1 METAVIGQQLVNA
14 LQLGSAYALLAVGYT
29 MVYGVLRLINFAH
42 ADIFMIGAYIGF
54 AVFNTLGLSSGVTAF
69 IICVVASMIGAAT
82 LAVCIER
89 IAYRPLRTAPR
100 LSAMITAI
108 GVSLALEH
116 GSRAVPFI
124 GPSFRRYPDIIAPTR
139 FEIGGVYLTGAVT
152 VVLITSVIL
161 MVILTYIVSRTMIGK
176 AMRASSYD
184 KEVTLLMGID
194 LNRVITYTF
203 AIGAAEAGAAGVMWA
218 LVYPMID
225 PYMGMMPGIKAFV
238 AAVVGG
244 IGSVPGALIGGFI
257 LGGVETATAAFLPS
271 MYRDALAFSILAIV
285 LIFKPTGLFGVG
297 VLEKV

>member
-1 METAVIGQQLVNA
+1 
-14 LQLGSAYALLAVGYT
+14 
-29 MVYGVLRLINFAH
+29 
-42 ADIFMIGAYIGF
+42 
-54 AVFNTLGLSSGVTAF
+54 
-69 IICVVASMIGAAT
+69 
-82 LAVCIER
+82 
-89 IAYRPLRTAPR
+89 
-100 LSAMITAI
+100 MITAI
-108 GVSLALEH
+108 GVSLFLEH
-116 GSRAVPFI
+116 GSRAAPFI
-124 GPSFRRYPDIIAPTR
+124 GPSFRRYPDIIAPTTYD
-139 FEIGGVYLTGAVT
+139 IGGIYLTGAVT

-161 MVILTYIVSRTMIGK
+161 MVVLSYIVSRTMIGK

-184 KEVTLLMGID
+184 KEATLLMGID
-194 LNRVITYTF
+194 LNKIITYTF

>member
-1 METAVIGQQLVNA
+1 METVIGQQVVNA

-29 MVYGVLRLINFAH
+29 MVYGVLRMINFAH
-42 ADIFMIGAYIGF
+42 GDIFMIGAYVGF
-54 AVFNTLGLSSGVTAF
+54 FIFNTFGLASGVTAF
-69 IICVVASMIGAAT
+69 IICVLGAMIGAAI
-82 LAVCIER
+82 LAVVIER
-89 IAYRPLRTAPR
+89 VAYRPLRTAPR

-108 GVSLALEH
+108 GVSLFLEH
-116 GSRAVPFI
+116 GSRAAPFI
-124 GPSFRRYPDIIAPTR
+124 GPDFRRFPDIITPQTN
-139 FEIGGVYLTGAVT
+139 EIGGIYLTAAVT

-161 MVILTYIVSRTMIGK
+161 MVILTFIVSRTMVGK
-176 AMRASSYD
+176 AMRAVSYD
-184 KEVTLLMGID
+184 KEAAQLMGIN
-194 LNRVITYTF
+194 LNRIITYTF